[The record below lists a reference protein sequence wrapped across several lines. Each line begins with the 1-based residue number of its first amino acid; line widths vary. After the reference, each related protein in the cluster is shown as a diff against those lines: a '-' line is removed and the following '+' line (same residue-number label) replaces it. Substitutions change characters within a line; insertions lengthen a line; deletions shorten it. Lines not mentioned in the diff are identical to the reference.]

1 MNMDAAA
8 PASEGVENPV
18 SNLDPK
24 SENEKDAAGPSGGQ
38 DQVESSEPTTVEA
51 GATSLE
57 ETHRTNGSQSDDESV
72 EFDVNGEDGGTA
84 LQHQLEMPIAEEK
97 ELARSPAG
105 DDDLTDDQLL
115 RDLTEEESKAREQ
128 NTVLQSRLVKVL
140 QETTVDAQ
148 QDEEVLKW
156 IHAKHLK
163 LLAEMKQQE
172 AAELEKIEQL
182 CFSDSVLQERLD
194 EVKQEWHSLFA
205 HQQEVAVKV
214 LSRRQSKDASQAQ
227 VASAVKV
234 LQDLE
239 EKVIQKSCDNI
250 RLKMVND
257 VLEAKFRDEVTQL
270 SSATKTLVEKLNR
283 LQTAKLAD
291 HQREK
296 WSELE
301 KKYNVSV
308 QVLSNV
314 KEKIRWAHEKMQAN
328 ESRLVQ
334 LEATL
339 AHEISLMSQTRQGCY
354 HLNGEKAKLKEC
366 FVLHGNKLVQDY
378 NNTLEDCR
386 QLEDSLE
393 KIKTRWAELNN
404 SH

>member
-8 PASEGVENPV
+8 PASEGLENPV

-24 SENEKDAAGPSGGQ
+24 SESEKDAAGPSGGQ
-38 DQVESSEPTTVEA
+38 DQVESSEPTTVDA

-57 ETHRTNGSQSDDESV
+57 ETHRTNGSQSGDESV
-72 EFDVNGEDGGTA
+72 EFEINA
-84 LQHQLEMPIAEEK
+84 SLQRQLETPIAEEK
-97 ELARSPAG
+97 ALASSPAG
-105 DDDLTDDQLL
+105 DDDLSDDQLL
-115 RDLTEEESKAREQ
+115 CDLTEEESKARER

-140 QETTVDAQ
+140 QETTLDAQ

-163 LLAEMKQQE
+163 LLLEMKQQE

-182 CFSDSVLQERLD
+182 CFSNSALQERLD

-270 SSATKTLVEKLNR
+270 SSATKTLVEKLMDNR

-301 KKYNVSV
+301 KKYTVSV

-314 KEKIRWAHEKMQAN
+314 KEKIRWAHEEMQAK

-339 AHEISLMSQTRQGCY
+339 AHEISLMSETRQACY

-366 FVLHGNKLVQDY
+366 LVLHGNKLVQDY